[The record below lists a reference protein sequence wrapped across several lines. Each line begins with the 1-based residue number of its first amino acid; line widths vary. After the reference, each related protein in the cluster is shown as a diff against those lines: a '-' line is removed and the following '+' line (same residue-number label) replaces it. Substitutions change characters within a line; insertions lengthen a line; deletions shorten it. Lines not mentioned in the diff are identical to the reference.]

1 MRSFASVMAL
11 AAGPI
16 LALAF
21 LSAPAVS
28 ASTPNSVS
36 MSDGKALFLENKCTS
51 CHSVTAK
58 GVEGK
63 KPDKAVDLSKVTD
76 AKDFLAKFLKK
87 EVTKTD
93 ADGKDA
99 KHKKGWKGTDED
111 LDAIIGWLK
120 S

>member
-28 ASTPNSVS
+28 ASTPNSIS
-36 MSDGKALFLENKCTS
+36 MSDGKALFVENKCTS

-58 GVEGK
+58 GVEAT
-63 KPDKAVDLSKVTD
+63 KPDKAVDLSTISES
-76 AKDFLAKFLKK
+76 ADFLKKFVKK
-87 EVTKTD
+87 EVTKD
-93 ADGKDA
+93 VDGKAA

>member
-1 MRSFASVMAL
+1 MAL
-11 AAGPI
+11 VAGPI

-28 ASTPNSVS
+28 ASTPDSIS

-58 GVEGK
+58 GVEGA
-63 KPDKAVDLSKVTD
+63 KPDKAIDISKVTD
-76 AKDFLAKFLKK
+76 SEDFLTKYLKK
-87 EVTKTD
+87 EVTKD
-93 ADGKDA
+93 VDGKA
-99 KHKKGWKGTDED
+99 SKHKKSWKGSDED
-111 LDAIIGWLK
+111 LAAIIGWLK